1 MNSYQG
7 AAKIHRYLMKRWA
20 DDIRDRGGVEPDEPH
35 VYNKAKWEELGI
47 GGGEGSAVVWEGFYE
62 WTRHKEIE
70 VMENLLADSGLEVFP
85 GADWYVEIF

>member
-7 AAKIHRYLMKRWA
+7 ARKIHRYLMTRWA
-20 DDIRDRGGVEPDEPH
+20 DDIRDRCGDAPIVFG
-35 VYNKAKWEELGI
+35 KTKWEELGI

-70 VMENLLADSGLEVFP
+70 VMENLLKGSGLEVFP
-85 GADWYVEIF
+85 GAEWYVEIF